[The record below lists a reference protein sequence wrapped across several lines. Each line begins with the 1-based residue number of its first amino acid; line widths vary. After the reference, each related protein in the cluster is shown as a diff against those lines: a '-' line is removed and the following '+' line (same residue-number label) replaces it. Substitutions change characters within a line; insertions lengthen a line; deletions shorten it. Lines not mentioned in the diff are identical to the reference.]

1 MACPL
6 VISTTAREASCGT
19 NLELHLR
26 RLGSGR
32 SGVEVGVTRRK
43 SAPRSDQT
51 AGKLPDL
58 RVVRLHSFVVPLP
71 LDGNPVLGSGQFEL
85 QIAEVLAGLKIR
97 ILLGDNEQPR

>member
-58 RVVRLHSFVVPLP
+58 RVVRLHSVVVPLP
-71 LDGNPVLGSGQFEL
+71 LDGNPVLGSRSEEHTSEL
-85 QIAEVLAGLKIR
+85 QSLRHRVCR
-97 ILLGDNEQPR
+97 LLLEKQKK